1 MNPISI
7 KEFNETDKK
16 YAIYIKNKDTFYLV
30 RRGLA
35 EYLGKIPDQ
44 MFYGAKWENEDVI
57 QFETSLTQKWRSHM
71 IDYQKA
77 VKDLRDKLIMTQAEF
92 AKMLGVSFTSINRWE
107 NCFNRPTTAA
117 RKQIVQLCKE
127 NNIELKEVKE

>member
-1 MNPISI
+1 
-7 KEFNETDKK
+7 
-16 YAIYIKNKDTFYLV
+16 
-30 RRGLA
+30 
-35 EYLGKIPDQ
+35 
-44 MFYGAKWENEDVI
+44 
-57 QFETSLTQKWRSHM
+57 M

-77 VKDLRDKLIMTQAEF
+77 VKDLRDKLIMTQADF

-107 NCFNRPTTAA
+107 NGQNRPTTVA

>member
-1 MNPISI
+1 MILQ
-7 KEFNETDKK
+7 D
-16 YAIYIKNKDTFYLV
+16 
-30 RRGLA
+30 LA
-35 EYLGKIPDQ
+35 
-44 MFYGAKWENEDVI
+44 N
-57 QFETSLTQKWRSHM
+57 QKWRSHM

-107 NCFNRPTTAA
+107 NGLNRPTTTA
-117 RKQIVQLCKE
+117 RKQIVELCKE